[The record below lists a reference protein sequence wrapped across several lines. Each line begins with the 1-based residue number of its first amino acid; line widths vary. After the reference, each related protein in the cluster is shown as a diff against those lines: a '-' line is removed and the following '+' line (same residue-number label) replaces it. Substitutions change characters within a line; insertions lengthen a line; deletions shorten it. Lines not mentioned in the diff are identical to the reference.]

1 MAPLGWL
8 SLAAALA
15 LLGVRRPTGRHGKPR
30 HDSRLPHKVK
40 VDRDARTVLPPVA
53 ALLAALLVFGFAGR
67 AGALLALPAG
77 IGAWGLTRRQLG
89 RQQQPGP
96 EPRSVAFVLDLVGC
110 SLLAGAPPEH
120 AIEAVAAAA
129 ARYGT
134 EELRRAVQPLRVVG
148 RMLGLGSDPV
158 QAWQLLDSV
167 PGLEPVAAAGRRC
180 ADSGARLAGALT
192 AAAVEL
198 RTREQDAA
206 VARAE
211 RIGVWALLPL
221 GCCFL
226 PAFVC
231 IGVVPVIAGVAGQ
244 VLR

>member
-1 MAPLGWL
+1 M
-8 SLAAALA
+8 
-15 LLGVRRPTGRHGKPR
+15 
-30 HDSRLPHKVK
+30 
-40 VDRDARTVLPPVA
+40 VLPPVA
-53 ALLAALLVFGFAGR
+53 GFLLALLVADFAGR
-67 AGALLALPAG
+67 TGLLLALPAG
-77 IGAWGLTRRQLG
+77 VAAWAVTRRQLG
-89 RQQQPGP
+89 RQRPPAP
-96 EPRSVAFVLDLVGC
+96 EPRAVAFILDLIGC

-120 AIEAVAAAA
+120 AIAAVSATAAQ
-129 ARYGT
+129 YGT
-134 EELRRAVQPLRVVG
+134 AELRRAVEPLRVVG
-148 RMLGLGSDPV
+148 RMLALGSDPMR
-158 QAWQLLDSV
+158 AWELLESV
-167 PGLEPVAAAGRRC
+167 EGLGPVAAAGRRC

-198 RTREQDAA
+198 RVREQDAA

-244 VLR
+244 VLGS